1 MKKGMIIGL
10 SLIGLIIPVGLQA
23 IEDKEDRIETVI
35 TFNLTA
41 EDRFTYEVRVSEGGY
56 LIDGSQ
62 RITNGIMEYQ
72 LSVGQTKEFSLEA
85 DRGYEVK
92 EIQVNEEKIDR
103 EVDKIEIAGVSK
115 KSILEVRYGKIEET
129 TVPDIPTPPDEGD
142 NSDTPISPDKGGNKD
157 SIDMPEQITSEGGNK
172 GNRIEGMIPITA
184 DMLRIREYVCLML
197 IVIYMIYVSRRDIF
211 MQGHVDNKEK

>member
-92 EIQVNEEKIDR
+92 EIQVNEEKVDR

-129 TVPDIPTPPDEGD
+129 TVPDIPTPPD
-142 NSDTPISPDKGGNKD
+142 KGGNKD

-172 GNRIEGMIPITA
+172 GNGIEGMIPITA